1 MTMNRI
7 PTAASLPARLA
18 PLLAAMVLAACASA
32 PVTAPRVDADLP
44 GGFRDDGRWTSEA
57 AAPSQADGAWWK
69 AFGDPVLDEL
79 VDRAGRGNTSLRVA
93 AARLQQA
100 RALLRATDA
109 DRLPQVGAQ
118 AGVQRS
124 SQRALGTPPTTIG
137 GAGASLAWEIDLF
150 GRLSR
155 ASDAAALDVRAR
167 EAMLRGTTLLVQ
179 AQVAQSYFALRALD
193 AERAIVEETA
203 RAYGDTL
210 DLLERRFRAG
220 DVAELEVARVR
231 GEAAA
236 TQAEALALARQRE
249 RLQHAIAVLTG
260 TPATELRIERS
271 PWTGRAPVVPAG
283 VPSTVLARR
292 PDVAAAQAS
301 MNAALARVGVAQA
314 AWFPSLSLT
323 ADGGVASTEL
333 SDLFRGASRAWG
345 IGALLSLPIFDGG
358 RREAGIAGARAELEA
373 AAASYREQIL
383 VAFQEVEDELSSLRL
398 LAQQEKA
405 QAEAVDAAVRATTLS
420 SARWRNGLVSQLELL
435 DAQRSELRNRRE
447 ALKVR
452 AAQHQATLGL
462 IRALGGDWGTP
473 RDVQLSQ
480 ASTQEAPD
488 SN

>member
-1 MTMNRI
+1 MKKNDTLR
-7 PTAASLPARLA
+7 ARLPARLA

-32 PVTAPRVDADLP
+32 PVTAPQVTADLP
-44 GGFRDDGRWTSEA
+44 AAFQNDGRWTAAQPAEA
-57 AAPSQADGAWWK
+57 QPRGAWWK
-69 AFGDPVLDEL
+69 AFGDPALDAL
-79 VDRAGRGNTSLRVA
+79 VERAGRENTSLQIA
-93 AARLQQA
+93 AARLNQA
-100 RALLRATDA
+100 RALLRTTDA

-118 AGVQRS
+118 AGVERT
-124 SQRALGTPPTTIG
+124 SQRALGTPPTTVG
-137 GAGASLAWEIDLF
+137 SVGAALAWEIDLF
-150 GRLSR
+150 GRLAK

-167 EAMLRGTTLLVQ
+167 EALLRSTTLLVQ

-193 AERAIVEETA
+193 AERAIVEDTG
-203 RAYGDTL
+203 RAYADTL
-210 DLLERRFRAG
+210 NLLERRYRAG

-236 TQAEALALARQRE
+236 TQAEALALERQRVRVE
-249 RLQHAIAVLTG
+249 HAIAVLVG
-260 TPATELRIERS
+260 SPATTLSVERAS
-271 PWTGRAPVVPAG
+271 WTSRAPVVPAG

-323 ADGGVASTEL
+323 ASGGVASPEL
-333 SDLFRGASRAWG
+333 SDLFKTASKAWG
-345 IGALLSLPIFDGG
+345 VGALLSLPIFDGG
-358 RREAGIAGARAELEA
+358 RRDAGIASARAELDA
-373 AAASYREQIL
+373 SAASYREQVL

-398 LAQQEKA
+398 LADQEKA
-405 QAEAVDAAVRATTLS
+405 QNEAVDAAVRATTLS

-447 ALKVR
+447 ALKLR

-473 RDVQLSQ
+473 
-480 ASTQEAPD
+480 T
-488 SN
+488 